1 MRLSS
6 RAVASIASG
15 MVALM
20 AWSAPATAQVND
32 TNKWQYEITPYLF
45 LTGLNGDVGVRR
57 LVSNVDLS
65 SGDIL
70 DMLKFGLMGS
80 VLARNS
86 RWVIGFDGIYASLED
101 GKAFAILGDTGSLTF
116 SVKETILQP
125 VTGYTIGD
133 NTWSLDFLGGVR
145 YWNLS
150 PKLNVDIT
158 RRPSNE
164 RSGSRGWVD
173 ATGGVRFGWVPYQK
187 VHFVAGGDGGGGGS
201 HSTWQAYS
209 TLGYDVWK
217 HWSVSAGYR
226 VLAVDY
232 NKDDFVFDTRM
243 KGALIA
249 ITYRTK
255 VGKSRHVVPEPEP

>member
-1 MRLSS
+1 MGLSN
-6 RAVASIASG
+6 RAVAYLAGG
-15 MVALM
+15 MLALM
-20 AWSAPATAQVND
+20 GFSAPASAQVND
-32 TNKWQYEITPYLF
+32 TNKWQYEFTPYLF

-57 LVSNVDLS
+57 LVADVDLS
-65 SGDIL
+65 SSDVL
-70 DMLKFGLMGS
+70 DMLKFGVMGS
-80 VLARNS
+80 VLARKS
-86 RWVIGFDGIYASLED
+86 RWVIGFDGIYASLGD
-101 GKAFAILGDTGSLTF
+101 GKAIAILGDTGSLDF

-133 NTWSLDFLGGVR
+133 STWSVDFLGGVR

-150 PKLNVDIT
+150 PKLDVDRT

-164 RSGSRGWVD
+164 RSGTKQWVD

-187 VHFVAGGDGGGGGS
+187 VHFVAAADGGAGGA
-201 HSTWQAYS
+201 HSTWQVYS
-209 TLGYDVWK
+209 TLGYDVWRK
-217 HWSVSAGYR
+217 WSISAGYR

-249 ITYRTK
+249 FTYKTM
-255 VGKSRHVVPEPEP
+255 